1 MNFFLSEENIR
12 NWAQFNPDSADA
24 SLPLNDEVTV
34 FSTEAAKHRLSG
46 DFISQWA
53 PKQLGERAEAAQR
66 LGKTG
71 PFWGAGQVLTP
82 RRIHLA
88 RILKAPGASQGSVRM
103 CGNESNLC

>member
-1 MNFFLSEENIR
+1 MNFFRSEEHIR
-12 NWAQFNPDSADA
+12 NWAQFNPDSAGA

-53 PKQLGERAEAAQR
+53 PKQLGERAEAARR

-71 PFWGAGQVLTP
+71 PFWGEGQVLTP

>member
-1 MNFFLSEENIR
+1 MNFFRSEEHMR
-12 NWAQFNPDSADA
+12 NWSQFNPDSAGA

-53 PKQLGERAEAAQR
+53 PKQLGERAEAARR

-71 PFWGAGQVLTP
+71 PFWGG
-82 RRIHLA
+82 
-88 RILKAPGASQGSVRM
+88 GASP
-103 CGNESNLC
+103 NP